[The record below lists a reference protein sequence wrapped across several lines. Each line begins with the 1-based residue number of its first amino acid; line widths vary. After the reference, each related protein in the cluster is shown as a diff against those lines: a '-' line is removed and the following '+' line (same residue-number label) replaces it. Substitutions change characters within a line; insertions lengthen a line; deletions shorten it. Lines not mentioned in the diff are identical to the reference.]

1 MAQQQQK
8 KQQKQMTGWK
18 TVGKSENFEE
28 IKKQKKNDR
37 DAINAIFT
45 LVMMT
50 LQTGGKKVVEDQGLW
65 FVLKLADKMI
75 NKLIRGHATYF
86 NKKTKNVEKTNVAR
100 VSVFQYLVNHGYPLE
115 QEIKLSSRTTT
126 LRELLLKEEFEDMLF
141 KALKK
146 QFVKFGKSGSLN
158 NKWTSVQVRRFNGE
172 KPDVTIELW
181 FNPEFER
188 TKIVDM
194 LFDLEDEE
202 ESSDEEEEDQKQ
214 EKASFSMSAA
224 SSGSFATVSG
234 KSTDSWSQ
242 NNSKSWNDMND
253 DDSDE

>member
-1 MAQQQQK
+1 MTRGNPGIRKIDAQ
-8 KQQKQMTGWK
+8 M
-18 TVGKSENFEE
+18 
-28 IKKQKKNDR
+28 KKN
-37 DAINAIFT
+37 
-45 LVMMT
+45 
-50 LQTGGKKVVEDQGLW
+50 
-65 FVLKLADKMI
+65 ADKANAAASAESVSTQI
-75 NKLIRGHATYF
+75 TAVQEQI
-86 NKKTKNVEKTNVAR
+86 VA
-100 VSVFQYLVNHGYPLE
+100 VE